1 MWSRS
6 VSQLDH
12 DLPLEAR
19 RRRRFPE
26 KYQGPLSDR
35 EKEIVQVIKSLCGEK
50 DLFFFFS
57 IAIRTQKCALFSVL
71 YYVPSSL
78 LHLRP

>member
-26 KYQGPLSDR
+26 KYQRPLSDR
-35 EKEIVQVIKSLCGEK
+35 EKEIVQVPKSHKSAIFLVYYCTVC
-50 DLFFFFS
+50 DLFPAP
-57 IAIRTQKCALFSVL
+57 I
-71 YYVPSSL
+71 
-78 LHLRP
+78 LRP